1 MGKWQKIQDFK
12 SRKKNV
18 SEIFFPENFAPNDI
32 FTWHEFLA
40 FFLFDPPGSLK
51 WHQGS
56 ADEYLESAKNR
67 AGKSRQSER
76 RKNVLIFRR
85 FWKHFY
91 SHNMDIKVQSL
102 LWDNHLSKISSNIL
116 MIYFTMFWVRYKN
129 FQNLITYFYINWTE
143 VDLHSTYNFMNVFM
157 AISFWPRGF
166 ADAVLGTAYLLLFLF
181 LLLEKFF
188 EFHEKSGHSL
198 HC

>member
-1 MGKWQKIQDFK
+1 MGKWENDRKYK
-12 SRKKNV
+12 TLNRGKKNV

-102 LWDNHLSKISSNIL
+102 LWDDSLSKISSNIL
-116 MIYFTMFWVRYKN
+116 MIYFTTLVSRISVQARISIQGGILTKN
-129 FQNLITYFYINWTE
+129 
-143 VDLHSTYNFMNVFM
+143 
-157 AISFWPRGF
+157 
-166 ADAVLGTAYLLLFLF
+166 
-181 LLLEKFF
+181 K
-188 EFHEKSGHSL
+188 
-198 HC
+198 